1 MLFLFSEFVEQ
12 CCLDCNAPP
21 SLLNEAL
28 RCELTSPTIAKGNA
42 MAPTRSPTNG
52 RRQKLIVI
60 CECIVGEC
68 ESPQFNRC

>member
-1 MLFLFSEFVEQ
+1 MLFL
-12 CCLDCNAPP
+12 
-21 SLLNEAL
+21 SLSLSNSVVWIAMLPLLFEEAL

-60 CECIVGEC
+60 FECIVGEC